1 MRHNT
6 ETTEST
12 TSAGKPASCIT
23 VIGLPLAGSRNDL
36 GENIEFVRN
45 AGPPREQH
53 IDDLFEIE
61 KPERQLQIAWIED
74 ERAVAEAAA
83 VFVVNVE
90 QENPQVR
97 PRLENFVEQQRH
109 ASRLA

>member
-1 MRHNT
+1 MLGIH
-6 ETTEST
+6 
-12 TSAGKPASCIT
+12 ALCG
-23 VIGLPLAGSRNDL
+23 RNDL

-61 KPERQLQIAWIED
+61 KPERQLQIARVEN

-97 PRLENFVEQQRH
+97 P
-109 ASRLA
+109 